1 MVIVK
6 KYGERRVP
14 AVRTWLG
21 AGVLAAGMG
30 VAVVGAAGLAQAD
43 TGGQAA
49 SGSASSS
56 SSSKPATGP
65 KRSTGVA
72 STKRLAAPITKAS
85 SKPASASSNP
95 AASILPPTTI
105 TREGGASVNTPV
117 GPIAVS
123 VKATLPLPFTEG
135 PLALNLKAN
144 TPIGNVAGSLAGS
157 QTVTPGLPPINTLTF
172 DQGTLVL
179 PVQAAFLV
187 SAMGPAVTAGASLS
201 HSASTF
207 AAAAQR
213 GDVGGAL
220 LAVLTAAPD
229 LANAVMFGRGTF
241 TLPLVSSINGDAQ
254 SVQLHIPVGGW
265 FAPLSPASVSWTDYT
280 YVDQSGLTY
289 KVNGG
294 EIEFTGT
301 KFGGAVPAFFKLFG

>member
-1 MVIVK
+1 MVIAK
-6 KYGERRVP
+6 KYGQRRMP

-30 VAVVGAAGLAQAD
+30 VAVVGVAQAD
-43 TGGQAA
+43 TGGHSAA
-49 SGSASSS
+49 GSASATKTDAGPSVGTKRAAAAS
-56 SSSKPATGP
+56 HKTAGASATAAARPSRAAVKPAAT
-65 KRSTGVA
+65 
-72 STKRLAAPITKAS
+72 
-85 SKPASASSNP
+85 
-95 AASILPPTTI
+95 ILPPTTI

-117 GPIAVS
+117 GPITVS

-135 PLALNLKAN
+135 PLALSLKAN
-144 TPIGNVAGSLAGS
+144 TPIGNVQGSLAGS

-172 DQGTLVL
+172 DQGNLVV
-179 PVQAAFLV
+179 PSQMAFLV
-187 SAMGPAVTAGASLS
+187 SSLGPALTAQASLS
-201 HSASTF
+201 HSASSF

-220 LAVLTAAPD
+220 MAFLSAAPN
-229 LANAVMFGRGTF
+229 LANAVLFGRATF
-241 TLPLVSSINGDAQ
+241 TLPLVSAINGEAQ
-254 SVQLHIPVGGW
+254 SVELHIPVGGW
-265 FAPLSPASVSWTDYT
+265 FAPLAPVSVSWTDYT

-294 EIEFTGT
+294 EFEFTGT